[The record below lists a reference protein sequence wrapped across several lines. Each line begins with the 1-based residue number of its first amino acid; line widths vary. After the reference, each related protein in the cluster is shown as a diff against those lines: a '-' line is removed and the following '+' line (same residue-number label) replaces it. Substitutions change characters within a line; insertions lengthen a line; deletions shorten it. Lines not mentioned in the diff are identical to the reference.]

1 LSRFE
6 RRAQQKACHD
16 DRRVIALVPLEAAPH
31 GSLQVSLRADESSPA
46 VYCART
52 AGGHPMRLAW
62 RSSFLLGLGLAGAL
76 GAAAASAKAPD
87 LGPMPAEATGLCK
100 DGTWSTAENKK
111 GACSGHDG
119 VKTWFGKPPKGA
131 TARCK
136 DGSYS
141 KSAESQGAC
150 SGHGGVAFWLKG
162 H

>member
-1 LSRFE
+1 MT
-6 RRAQQKACHD
+6 
-16 DRRVIALVPLEAAPH
+16 
-31 GSLQVSLRADESSPA
+31 
-46 VYCART
+46 RT
-52 AGGHPMRLAW
+52 C
-62 RSSFLLGLGLAGAL
+62 RSAFLLCLGLAGVL
-76 GAAAASAKAPD
+76 GAAAVLREAGPTLALAADAAKPAASAKAPEA
-87 LGPMPAEATGLCK
+87 GPMPSEATGLCK

>member
-1 LSRFE
+1 
-6 RRAQQKACHD
+6 
-16 DRRVIALVPLEAAPH
+16 
-31 GSLQVSLRADESSPA
+31 
-46 VYCART
+46 
-52 AGGHPMRLAW
+52 MRLAF
-62 RSSFLLGLGLAGAL
+62 RSPLLLCLGMAGAFAAGAVLHDAGPSPALAGDS
-76 GAAAASAKAPD
+76 AAKPAQSAKAAD
-87 LGPMPAEATGLCK
+87 AGPMPAEATGLCK

-136 DGSYS
+136 DGTYS